1 MTVMSSF
8 WSSESGPAPA
18 AAADLVDD
26 VELVFEPET
35 AGAGE
40 TDSLMD
46 ILLLPAPICGTDSN
60 IRFFAPLWS
69 IISACLYWYNGDS
82 MRYLAY
88 LQQDED
94 GIFLATCPSL
104 PGCVSQGATR
114 SEAQANIR
122 EAIELYLQSLQKHGE
137 PIPPGIEEEVIQV
150 AG

>member
-1 MTVMSSF
+1 MSPNTWNGSY
-8 WSSESGPAPA
+8 
-18 AAADLVDD
+18 
-26 VELVFEPET
+26 
-35 AGAGE
+35 
-40 TDSLMD
+40 
-46 ILLLPAPICGTDSN
+46 
-60 IRFFAPLWS
+60 FFAPLRS
-69 IISACLYWYNGDS
+69 IVSACLDCYNCNS

-94 GIFLATCPSL
+94 GVFVATCPSL

-122 EAIELYLQSLQKHGE
+122 EAIELYLKSLQKHGE